1 MEENKCKNYNYA
13 DMNNC
18 SVYVLRFP
26 DGKVYVGMTAR
37 PVEDRWRCGQGYHL
51 SQTLH
56 DEIMRVGWENIVTEV
71 VASGLSWD
79 DALNI
84 EDNWIGKLNADN
96 PDRGYNK
103 KRRGKNRGNFPT
115 GINLDEIMFRRDK
128 GMVRKKYKHDNFR
141 IGMYNYAGQL
151 ERVFE
156 NLTDAVENN
165 EVGATYKGILACV
178 KHEIKK
184 HAGKIWR
191 KEGEE

>member
-26 DGKVYVGMTAR
+26 GGKVYVGMTAR
-37 PVEDRWRCGQGYHL
+37 PVEDRWRHGQGYHL
-51 SQTLH
+51 SPALH
-56 DEIMRVGWENIVTEV
+56 DEILRVGWENIEAEV
-71 VASGLSWD
+71 VASGLYWD
-79 DALNI
+79 DAHVVEGEWI
-84 EDNWIGKLNADN
+84 EKLKADN
-96 PDRGYNK
+96 PDHGFN
-103 KRRGKNRGNFPT
+103 RRKSGNMASGFAS
-115 GINLDEIMFRRDK
+115 GINLEEILFRKDK
-128 GMVRKKYKHDNFR
+128 GHTRKKYKHDNAR

-151 ERVFE
+151 EQVFE

-165 EVGATYKGILACV
+165 PVGATYKGILACV